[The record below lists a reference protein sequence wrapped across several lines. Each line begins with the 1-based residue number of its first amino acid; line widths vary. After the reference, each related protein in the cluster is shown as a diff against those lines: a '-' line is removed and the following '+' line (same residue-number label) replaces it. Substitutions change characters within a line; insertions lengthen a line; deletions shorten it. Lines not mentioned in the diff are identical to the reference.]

1 MGRKLGYLQKQ
12 YLEHLRAASD
22 EVLLISAADKWHN
35 LQCTLADAKHLGDAV
50 FDRFVDQKKDRA
62 EKRELVLW
70 NYSELVAIYRE
81 RKLPVAHEV
90 ESLLNELIIALQ
102 KKN

>member
-1 MGRKLGYLQKQ
+1 M
-12 YLEHLRAASD
+12 
-22 EVLLISAADKWHN
+22 
-35 LQCTLADAKHLGDAV
+35 
-50 FDRFVDQKKDRA
+50 FDRFVNQKKDRA

-90 ESLLNELIIALQ
+90 ESLLNQLNIALQ

>member
-1 MGRKLGYLQKQ
+1 M
-12 YLEHLRAASD
+12 RAASD

-35 LQCTLADAKHLGDAV
+35 LQSTLADAKHLGDAV

>member
-1 MGRKLGYLQKQ
+1 M
-12 YLEHLRAASD
+12 RAASD

-35 LQCTLADAKHLGDAV
+35 LQCTLADSKHLGDAV

-81 RKLPVAHEV
+81 RKLPVA
-90 ESLLNELIIALQ
+90 
-102 KKN
+102 